1 MYMKRSLRRK
11 IDPLPF
17 FHSPPKKRSLLNFKT
32 MVNKKR
38 KKRKGKS
45 NYINLTSSSNRVA
58 LTSTSAANSS
68 TNSCRIT
75 MLVSKWPKLTSL
87 TSSSGGPDPAM
98 ITESLRTLLASLPA
112 PLPIA
117 ALQLGIIVVG
127 INRGGGGVPAETVVV
142 VVVVGIL
149 TFWRRTS
156 GGPIGVTA
164 CGGVAEGGL
173 LFFDRRRGDAE
184 KFLDCCCFFEGV
196 GDGER
201 RRWFNLPTNAADE
214 EASLC

>member
-1 MYMKRSLRRK
+1 
-11 IDPLPF
+11 
-17 FHSPPKKRSLLNFKT
+17 
-32 MVNKKR
+32 
-38 KKRKGKS
+38 
-45 NYINLTSSSNRVA
+45 
-58 LTSTSAANSS
+58 
-68 TNSCRIT
+68 

-98 ITESLRTLLASLPA
+98 IIESLRTLLASLA
-112 PLPIA
+112 TPLTIA
-117 ALQLGIIVVG
+117 ALLLGAIVIG
-127 INRGGGGVPAETVVV
+127 INLGSGGGGVPAETVVVVV

-164 CGGVAEGGL
+164 WGGVAEEGGL
-173 LFFDRRRGDAE
+173 LFFVRRRGDAE
-184 KFLDCCCFFEGV
+184 KFRDCCCVFEGV
-196 GDGER
+196 GEGER